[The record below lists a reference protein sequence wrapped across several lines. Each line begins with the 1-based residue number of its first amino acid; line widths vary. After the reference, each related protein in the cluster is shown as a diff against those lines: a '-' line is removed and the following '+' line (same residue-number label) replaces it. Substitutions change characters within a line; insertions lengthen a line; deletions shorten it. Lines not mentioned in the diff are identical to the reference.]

1 MPTVIV
7 GIVTRLLLSARPEV
21 GPETQQQDDG
31 WEEDG
36 DHGDQL
42 RVHRAVRILLQALVI
57 VAVSDHGGSLTH
69 RSLQIQSQLS

>member
-42 RVHRAVRILLQALVI
+42 RAVRILLQALVI
-57 VAVSDHGGSLTH
+57 VAVCDHGGSLTH